1 MLHLRRTCN
10 VAGTYRET
18 SLQRHFDVLL
28 PGGLCVFL
36 SKMSAYREDFDEA
49 KYISFLTENDELL
62 EKYNENL
69 GKNSLK
75 EKIDCESIYN
85 EKYLKVKI
93 KSYNRKI
100 QHKLS

>member
-1 MLHLRRTCN
+1 MTLLGRTERRRYN
-10 VAGTYRET
+10 VTLT
-18 SLQRHFDVLL
+18 SCCRV
-28 PGGLCVFL
+28 GLWVFL
-36 SKMSAYREDFDEA
+36 SKTSAYREDFDEA

>member
-62 EKYNENL
+62 EKYN
-69 GKNSLK
+69 KIW
-75 EKIDCESIYN
+75 EKIVSKKNLIVNPYIMESI
-85 EKYLKVKI
+85 
-93 KSYNRKI
+93 
-100 QHKLS
+100 